1 MIIIIGIG
9 SGIGRHLFDHFIEQG
24 ETVKAGS
31 RSINNEIN
39 NGVTLASID
48 VCNEASVA
56 KFFELKDSD
65 AIKGLVYFSEI
76 TVPPSDLTAYDQYK
90 FKDVL
95 DTNVV
100 GFEYTSS
107 KHVLQVRWKNY

>member
-1 MIIIIGIG
+1 
-9 SGIGRHLFDHFIEQG
+9 
-24 ETVKAGS
+24 
-31 RSINNEIN
+31 
-39 NGVTLASID
+39 
-48 VCNEASVA
+48 VA
-56 KFFELKDSD
+56 KLFELKDSD